1 MRSGVLKLIVSRAA
15 QGLVVLVVVSALTFA
30 LLAAAG
36 GDALDAMYN
45 DPHVSLE
52 VIESLRAS
60 YGLDRPLPVRYARW
74 LTGALRGDL
83 GFSFYY
89 RAPVGSLLLPR
100 FLHTLVLG
108 ALALSIAWGL
118 ALALG
123 ALSARAPRGWADR
136 SAGALIL
143 LASSTPRIVLALL
156 ALVVAARWALFSTGD
171 GGGGGGKPMR
181 ALLAALVLSAPLVA
195 LFLAQTRE
203 GLREALGEEFVRV
216 ARAKGLSERRVVF
229 AHAMRAALN
238 PLVTVFGY
246 SLGGVVSGSVIVET
260 ILGWPGLGQLSV
272 TAVRSRDVPLLMA
285 VVVVTSTAVL
295 VGNLIADILL
305 RLNDPRIGW
314 DESGKAAGA

>member
-15 QGLVVLVVVSALTFA
+15 QGLIVLVVVSALTFA

-45 DPHVSLE
+45 DPHVSAE

-60 YGLDRPLPVRYARW
+60 YGLDRPLPTRYARW
-74 LTGALRGDL
+74 LSGALRGDL

-89 RAPVGSLLLPR
+89 RAPVGPLLLPR
-100 FLHTLVLG
+100 FLHTLTLG
-108 ALALSIAWGL
+108 ALALSIAWAV

-123 ALSARAPRGWADR
+123 ALAASAPRGPADR
-136 SAGALIL
+136 LAGALVL

-171 GGGGGGKPMR
+171 GGGGKPTR

-216 ARAKGLSERRVVF
+216 ARAKGLGERRVVF
-229 AHAMRAALN
+229 GHAIRAALN

-295 VGNLIADILL
+295 AGNLVADILL
-305 RLNDPRIGW
+305 RLNDPRISW
-314 DESGKAAGA
+314 EESGKAAGA

>member
-1 MRSGVLKLIVSRAA
+1 MRSGVLKLVVSRAA
-15 QGLVVLVVVSALTFA
+15 QGLVVLLVVSALTFA

-45 DPHVSLE
+45 DPHVTAE
-52 VIESLRAS
+52 VVESLRAS
-60 YGLDRPLPVRYARW
+60 YGLDRPLPARFARW
-74 LTGALRGDL
+74 LGGALRGDL

-89 RAPVGSLLLPR
+89 RAPVGPLLLPR
-100 FLHTLVLG
+100 LLHTLTLG
-108 ALALSIAWGL
+108 ALALSIAWAV

-123 ALSARAPRGWADR
+123 AFAARAPRGWADR
-136 SAGALIL
+136 AAGALVL

-171 GGGGGGKPMR
+171 GGGGKPAR
-181 ALLAALVLSAPLVA
+181 ALLAALVLSVPLVA

-216 ARAKGLSERRVVF
+216 ARAKGLGERRVVF
-229 AHAMRAALN
+229 GHAMRAALN

-295 VGNLIADILL
+295 VGNLVADILL
-305 RLNDPRIGW
+305 RLNDPRIGRE
-314 DESGKAAGA
+314 ESGKAAGA

>member
-1 MRSGVLKLIVSRAA
+1 MRSGVLRLIVSRAA

-45 DPHVSLE
+45 DPHVSVE

-60 YGLDRPLPVRYARW
+60 YGLDRPLPMRYARW

-89 RAPVGSLLLPR
+89 RAPVGSLLPSR
-100 FLHTLVLG
+100 FLHTLALG
-108 ALALSIAWGL
+108 ALALSIAWAV
-118 ALALG
+118 ALSLG
-123 ALSARAPRGWADR
+123 ALAARAPHGWADR
-136 SAGALIL
+136 LSGALVL

-156 ALVVAARWALFSTGD
+156 ALVVAARWALFSTAEGS
-171 GGGGGGKPMR
+171 GGGGKPAR

-314 DESGKAAGA
+314 EESGKAAGA